1 MSAKTITLED
11 KLVTLTRENRRLRL
25 RTHMNADQ
33 LALDIEHA
41 LGLEQCPKLD
51 GTALAVQQLAE
62 FIAVQLAG
70 ANR

>member
-11 KLVTLTRENRRLRL
+11 QLVTLTREHRRLRL
-25 RTHMNADQ
+25 RTHMNVDQ

-41 LGLEQCPKLD
+41 LSLEQCPKLD
-51 GTALAVQQLAE
+51 GTALGVQQLAE